1 VIDMM
6 TKAMEELIKVVDT
19 KGQKVKTKTTEALK
33 GIMESFSSF
42 IDILTKLKDLDLA
55 KMG

>member
-1 VIDMM
+1 MM